1 MAKKHISTKITD
13 TIVKNFD
20 SFVDSTLKEL
30 ESDGHLSK
38 KDLQNMMKD
47 GRIILELDD
56 RYMLITISDNKK
68 KREREMNFQMICK
81 MK

>member
-1 MAKKHISTKITD
+1 MAKEHISAKITD

-30 ESDGHLSK
+30 ESDGHISK